1 MANLRYQLIINCFL
15 VRPQFYQTVKAGK
28 FLVQILFSFLRGT
41 RGMFGIHEK
50 DMAFMACFLRTGN
63 SFLHSLFL
71 TFLHWLS
78 SVAYQDVLFIIFLK
92 RLIRLKHDIR
102 HEFSSTSIT
111 LANIPFSKMFS
122 PNFLVCCTLV
132 FSMGCH
138 GSVNAGKTRY
148 LNLDWHAN
156 EHSVSLLCLCHFL
169 LCYDYV
175 FHGRHNHILEMNFYN
190 LYDSAF

>member
-1 MANLRYQLIINCFL
+1 MANFRYQLIINCFL

-50 DMAFMACFLRTGN
+50 DMAFMACFPGTGN
-63 SFLHSLFL
+63 SFLYPLFL

-78 SVAYQDVLFIIFLK
+78 SVAYQGVLFIIFLK

-132 FSMGCH
+132 FSMDCH

-148 LNLDWHAN
+148 LNLD
-156 EHSVSLLCLCHFL
+156 
-169 LCYDYV
+169 
-175 FHGRHNHILEMNFYN
+175 
-190 LYDSAF
+190 

>member
-1 MANLRYQLIINCFL
+1 MANFPYQLIINCFL

-50 DMAFMACFLRTGN
+50 DMAFMACFPGTGN
-63 SFLHSLFL
+63 SFLYSLFL
-71 TFLHWLS
+71 TFLHWLF
-78 SVAYQDVLFIIFLK
+78 SVAYQGVLFIIFLK

-132 FSMGCH
+132 FSMDCH

-156 EHSVSLLCLCHFL
+156 EHSVFL
-169 LCYDYV
+169 SIFLDTKCVNTVSDS
-175 FHGRHNHILEMNFYN
+175 ILVWTDNAV
-190 LYDSAF
+190 ST